1 MKNLVLLIL
10 ILSISLSFSDTCPVE
25 PEGVE
30 DELDD
35 CKKLTTAKGNYCC
48 LLSYDLGKGEEGIGD
63 ACILLT
69 EDEYKDRDKVITKLK
84 QVPDYANAKGKILC
98 DGDKT
103 EDAGFISLK
112 ITKGILG
119 LLLIF
124 L

>member
-10 ILSISLSFSDTCPVE
+10 FLSISFSFSDTCPEE
-25 PEGVE
+25 PEGLD

-48 LLSYDLGKGEEGIGD
+48 LLSYDLGNGKEGIGD

-69 EDEYKDRDKVITKLK
+69 EDEYKDRNKVITKLK
-84 QVPDYANAKGKILC
+84 QNPDYANAKGEVLC

-103 EDAGFISLK
+103 EGAGFIALK
-112 ITKGILG
+112 ITKGFLG